1 MTDHQ
6 VLLSEPAAR
15 RQPTPADVAA
25 LRRLLS
31 GTVFEPEPLG
41 SQDVE
46 FESEEDRTGS
56 APHCRHAMYYVD

>member
-6 VLLSEPAAR
+6 VLPSEPAAR
-15 RQPTPADVAA
+15 RQPTPSDVAA
-25 LRRLLS
+25 LRRLLLGAS
-31 GTVFEPEPLG
+31 FEPEPLG

-46 FESEEDRTGS
+46 SEPEEDRTGS